1 MPPFKTHWTI
11 ADYRDTEAGADGA
24 GPRYELSQGELIVS
38 AATSF
43 SHNEIRDRLNARLRS
58 FVEPRRLGLVAG
70 MTEFQLSPSTVR
82 RPEVA
87 FVQAVRWRQEYGTQV
102 PVPIAPDL
110 CFEVVSPHERTGT
123 LLIKVGQYL
132 AAGTQAVWLIYP
144 DRQEALRYTEDWL
157 QPEARQEIEEPRL
170 LPLFALPLRE
180 ILPAA
185 MEP

>member
-1 MPPFKTHWTI
+1 
-11 ADYRDTEAGADGA
+11 DSA

-70 MTEFQLSPSTVR
+70 LTEFQIGPSTVR

-87 FVQAVRWRQEYGTQV
+87 FVQAVRWRREYASQV

-110 CFEVVSPHERTGT
+110 CFDVVAPHERTGA
-123 LLIKVGQYL
+123 LMIKIGQYL

-144 DRQEALRYTEDWL
+144 ERQEALRYSEDWL

-170 LPLFALPLRE
+170 LPLFTLPLRE
-180 ILPAA
+180 ILPAIA
-185 MEP
+185 EPSRAG